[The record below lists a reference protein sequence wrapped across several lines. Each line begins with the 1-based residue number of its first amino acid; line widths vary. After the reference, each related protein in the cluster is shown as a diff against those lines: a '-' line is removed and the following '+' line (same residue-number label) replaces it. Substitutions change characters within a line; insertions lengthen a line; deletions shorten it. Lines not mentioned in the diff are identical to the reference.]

1 MDSFC
6 TTFTIEMMDSV
17 ILNQHIV
24 EIMYWFLEKAG
35 NEVLVVQSIRLC
47 YLLYFTLNVT

>member
-1 MDSFC
+1 MDSVC
-6 TTFTIEMMDSV
+6 KTFTIEMMDSV

-35 NEVLVVQSIRLC
+35 NEVLVQSIRLC
-47 YLLYFTLNVT
+47 YLLFFTLNVT